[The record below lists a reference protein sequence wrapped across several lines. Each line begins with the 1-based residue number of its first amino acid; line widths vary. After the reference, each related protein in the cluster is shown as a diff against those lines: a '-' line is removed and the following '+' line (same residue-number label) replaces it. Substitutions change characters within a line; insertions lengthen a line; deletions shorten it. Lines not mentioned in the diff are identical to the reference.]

1 MRSLKTAE
9 VEAKAT
15 CQQAKAAAKQA
26 WVDGEQDAEVQPR
39 RHRAIGGSR
48 GRRVTRGGETHAVL
62 GMEGGSMPLAPGR
75 DIMLA

>member
-26 WVDGEQDAEVQPR
+26 RVDGDQDALAEVQPR
-39 RHRAIGGSR
+39 RHRAVGGSR
-48 GRRVTRGGETHAVL
+48 GQRVTRGGEAHAAL
-62 GMEGGSMPLAPGR
+62 GMEGGSMPLAR

>member
-26 WVDGEQDAEVQPR
+26 RVDGHQDALAEVQPR

-48 GRRVTRGGETHAVL
+48 GRHVTRGGEAHASL
-62 GMEGGSMPLAPGR
+62 GMEGGSMPLAR

>member
-39 RHRAIGGSR
+39 RHRATGIGGSR
-48 GRRVTRGGETHAVL
+48 GRRVTRGGETHPVL
-62 GMEGGSMPLAPGR
+62 GMEGGSMPLAR